1 MANKYKE
8 QLDEQLGLLETK
20 VERVYDV
27 NIKKEFEQL
36 SQQLKEM
43 SLNIQKILCASE
55 NNDESEILNQIIEQ
69 VNQEAEELTKNLVDL
84 FRKQEKQEA
93 LYNVSH
99 LYSKTADEL
108 IEQVDELKGKCIAQ
122 ARRCVSDIDSIFDE
136 VVELYS
142 TELKELELEEF
153 DQIIAKVNIEI
164 MKCRN
169 VVHELHS
176 EYTYK
181 IEDQIINNI
190 DKMARNLVEI
200 KEKNVEEKP
209 QYRIKGGVTNSQN
222 GSFTLSDIISSKTE
236 VITDVPKRANTDN
249 LWD

>member
-8 QLDEQLGLLETK
+8 QFDEQLGLLETK

-36 SQQLKEM
+36 AQELKET
-43 SLNIQKILCASE
+43 SLNIQKILCGSKK
-55 NNDESEILNQIIEQ
+55 NDEDEILSQIIDQ
-69 VNQEAEELTKNLVDL
+69 VNQEAEELTKSLVDV

-93 LYNVSH
+93 LYNVRH
-99 LYSKTADEL
+99 LYSKTPDEL
-108 IEQVDELKGKCIAQ
+108 IEQVDGLKGKCVAQ
-122 ARRCVSDIDSIFDE
+122 ARRCVSDIDNIFDE
-136 VVELYS
+136 VVQVYS
-142 TELKELELEEF
+142 TELKELELEEYH
-153 DQIIAKVNIEI
+153 QVIANVNIEI

-169 VVHELHS
+169 VVHEMHS
-176 EYTYK
+176 QYTYK
-181 IEDQIINNI
+181 IEEQILNNI
-190 DKMARNLVEI
+190 DKMARNLMEI

-222 GSFTLSDIISSKTE
+222 GKFTLSDIISSKTE
-236 VITDVPKRANTDN
+236 IITEVPKRSNMDT